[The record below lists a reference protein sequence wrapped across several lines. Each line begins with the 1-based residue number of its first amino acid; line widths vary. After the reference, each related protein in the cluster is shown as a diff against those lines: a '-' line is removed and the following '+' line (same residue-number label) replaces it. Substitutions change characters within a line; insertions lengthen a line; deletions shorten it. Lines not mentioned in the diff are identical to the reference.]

1 MSIKPADVEKI
12 AGLSRLAMTG
22 EELETYSAQLAG
34 ILEYVNKLNEAATEG
49 VPPTSHVLELSN
61 VTRPDSASPCL
72 PNEEALA
79 NAPDPKDGFYRVPK
93 IIE

>member
-1 MSIKPADVEKI
+1 MGIKIKDVEKV
-12 AGLSRLAMTG
+12 ARLSRLALTAG
-22 EELETYSAQLAG
+22 ELETYSAQLAG
-34 ILEYVNKLNEAATEG
+34 ILEYVNKLNEADTKD
-49 VPPTSHVLELSN
+49 VPPTSHVLDLSN
-61 VTRPDSASPCL
+61 VTRPDKNATSM

>member
-1 MSIKPADVEKI
+1 MGIKIKDAEKV
-12 AGLSRLAMTG
+12 ARLSRLALTAG
-22 EELETYSAQLAG
+22 ELETYSAQLAG
-34 ILEYVNKLNEAATEG
+34 ILEYVNKLNEADTKD
-49 VPPTSHVLELSN
+49 VPPTSHVLDLSN
-61 VTRPDSASPCL
+61 VTRPDKNSPSM

>member
-1 MSIKPADVEKI
+1 MAIGRSEAEKI
-12 AGLSRLAMTG
+12 AKLSRLALTG

-34 ILEYVNKLNEAATEG
+34 ILEYVNKLNEADTKD

-61 VTRPDSASPCL
+61 VTRPDVNAPSL